1 MELHYDCY
9 MMFQVVPVRRP
20 FPWLQHIAR
29 LRSCSHAKRAL
40 KARQLLCFLEAA
52 ASLWSL
58 GPLQSFKINNLQPS
72 FCQTA
77 GSVGLKETT
86 KAPQHTTIT
95 YDLV

>member
-1 MELHYDCY
+1 MEVHYDCY
-9 MMFQVVPVRRP
+9 MMFQAVPVRRP

-29 LRSCSHAKRAL
+29 LRFCSHAKRAL

-52 ASLWSL
+52 ASLFSL
-58 GPLQSFKINNLQPS
+58 GRFNRLKSTTCSLFLSNSRQ
-72 FCQTA
+72 CGA
-77 GSVGLKETT
+77 KETT